1 SRVLSFF
8 FDSQKRVLFEMNGQT
23 YRLPSVRDL
32 IVFMITMDPSRA
44 EPTDWKVEKQ
54 VIDYEGRDRRLGD
67 GTFLTANKGKDELVR
82 ILPGGDRVFPVDKLM
97 LVKLTDEKT
106 KEVMASVKPII
117 DVPERLFEHF
127 DYFGNARYQQRPN
140 EYGWRAK
147 ELKLMLEAVRD
158 QRKYHLGYIDK
169 YLEAGKHLDHI
180 ESNEG
185 IVFRDLDLYELYL
198 ADRKVKD
205 ARGREVS
212 VSGVLAV
219 ESEKTPASI
228 RHLLESGEQNLKPKY
243 SEYANRPLKELY
255 YFVLDRTKG
264 KLRLLDNLGL
274 LGYSLD
280 LGEGIA
286 HRNGQEIRY
295 NLIRE
300 IILAGNNVVQDR
312 YFGVEL
318 SGPRDRIRIYP
329 GAKPYPL
336 ADIVNPDGTSTAY
349 KIELGADQDLD
360 LRNLQLGQIAAAS
373 ELVGRIK
380 IDELT
385 YRVIR
390 KRNLDPVL
398 SDLFGEYVYFG
409 IAEGDTSESLVF
421 YPKALP
427 LAEIEILNPD
437 RVTSKVYQYLGSINQ
452 LLARLKAKEII
463 EIDQAREMKYV
474 ADAARIGR
482 LKVRQTGLM
491 ADGTVTYEL
500 VSEND
505 PRADART
512 HIIVHRYNFN
522 DQLAAQTERE
532 RFFGIIEG
540 TNFEA
545 LSLVPTAQPQPEIVI
560 KNLKPGLESDG
571 SATIYQYKI
580 EGRDQRPS
588 LTNLKNIQL
597 GDLAGNS
604 KIVGEIKLAEITKN
618 LDPVQRQKLI
628 DLIKR
633 GDDEVVYIII
643 HRENFEPIVKK
654 IGQENRHRWFGL
666 IKGTGVEGIRVYP
679 QSYPHPE
686 IEFIDLNGEV
696 SQLYWYSGSLSNP
709 EDFKL
714 TEWAAD
720 SYGLGAFTLNN
731 KNYKLVYRHNSP
743 KLSQYIESKRYF
755 AIIDGTSVEG
765 IKFYPDQEHG
775 YFRAVFT
782 QESRTIEA
790 ELFGRSETIS
800 GQPAFRASAENMV
813 EKDGRQIIGSFKVE
827 YSDRGF
833 VDVTQKLGDIYAL
846 KFLNK
851 QGRRWLP
858 PESLQLTDE
867 QGKMKGLEPYRIV
880 DRKGQE
886 LRLAVLDPRGVEV
899 MRFYPDEDNPQKLVA
914 AFFYPEADGRKR
926 VVVAERKE
934 APANKKVFIIKAEDI
949 DHRSQEFK
957 EAKISVEFSGQPAE
971 RVDIDLKDLVVVGDE
986 QFARDPDE
994 SRLYLVRKG
1003 LMHHEEYA
1011 QLFQIG
1017 KKPDHQ
1023 GYLSYVAVLKDQTLI
1038 PNTDILGQI
1047 AVKARVKVEGDEV
1060 KELILDSKVDH
1071 YTRGVGKFE
1080 FVINGKIVKFT
1091 LVQAYRKDGKLDREF
1106 GVIKG
1111 KELISIGFD
1120 RHLFIV
1126 DKRLL
1131 DKKSGGTFIVDTDS
1145 DGRFRSI
1152 WQIHRSEEID
1162 YKDLKEVDS
1171 QGRLIWDY
1179 HKVEAVMKQLKKSG
1193 RFSALP
1199 DLEKLVWVRMQTLDR
1214 EGKVLKETIEAYDQ
1228 AIPSIVISKGFLH
1241 LVVEK
1246 DAGRDKTGKERN
1258 KGLSIAFDLARKLES
1273 GLFIST
1279 AISRFVTP

>member
-1 SRVLSFF
+1 
-8 FDSQKRVLFEMNGQT
+8 
-23 YRLPSVRDL
+23 
-32 IVFMITMDPSRA
+32 
-44 EPTDWKVEKQ
+44 
-54 VIDYEGRDRRLGD
+54 
-67 GTFLTANKGKDELVR
+67 
-82 ILPGGDRVFPVDKLM
+82 
-97 LVKLTDEKT
+97 
-106 KEVMASVKPII
+106 
-117 DVPERLFEHF
+117 
-127 DYFGNARYQQRPN
+127 
-140 EYGWRAK
+140 
-147 ELKLMLEAVRD
+147 
-158 QRKYHLGYIDK
+158 
-169 YLEAGKHLDHI
+169 
-180 ESNEG
+180 
-185 IVFRDLDLYELYL
+185 
-198 ADRKVKD
+198 
-205 ARGREVS
+205 
-212 VSGVLAV
+212 
-219 ESEKTPASI
+219 
-228 RHLLESGEQNLKPKY
+228 
-243 SEYANRPLKELY
+243 
-255 YFVLDRTKG
+255 
-264 KLRLLDNLGL
+264 
-274 LGYSLD
+274 
-280 LGEGIA
+280 
-286 HRNGQEIRY
+286 
-295 NLIRE
+295 
-300 IILAGNNVVQDR
+300 
-312 YFGVEL
+312 
-318 SGPRDRIRIYP
+318 
-329 GAKPYPL
+329 
-336 ADIVNPDGTSTAY
+336 
-349 KIELGADQDLD
+349 
-360 LRNLQLGQIAAAS
+360 
-373 ELVGRIK
+373 
-380 IDELT
+380 
-385 YRVIR
+385 
-390 KRNLDPVL
+390 
-398 SDLFGEYVYFG
+398 
-409 IAEGDTSESLVF
+409 
-421 YPKALP
+421 
-427 LAEIEILNPD
+427 
-437 RVTSKVYQYLGSINQ
+437 
-452 LLARLKAKEII
+452 
-463 EIDQAREMKYV
+463 
-474 ADAARIGR
+474 
-482 LKVRQTGLM
+482 
-491 ADGTVTYEL
+491 
-500 VSEND
+500 
-505 PRADART
+505 
-512 HIIVHRYNFN
+512 
-522 DQLAAQTERE
+522 
-532 RFFGIIEG
+532 
-540 TNFEA
+540 
-545 LSLVPTAQPQPEIVI
+545 
-560 KNLKPGLESDG
+560 
-571 SATIYQYKI
+571 
-580 EGRDQRPS
+580 
-588 LTNLKNIQL
+588 
-597 GDLAGNS
+597 
-604 KIVGEIKLAEITKN
+604 
-618 LDPVQRQKLI
+618 
-628 DLIKR
+628 
-633 GDDEVVYIII
+633 
-643 HRENFEPIVKK
+643 
-654 IGQENRHRWFGL
+654 
-666 IKGTGVEGIRVYP
+666 
-679 QSYPHPE
+679 
-686 IEFIDLNGEV
+686 
-696 SQLYWYSGSLSNP
+696 
-709 EDFKL
+709 
-714 TEWAAD
+714 
-720 SYGLGAFTLNN
+720 
-731 KNYKLVYRHNSP
+731 
-743 KLSQYIESKRYF
+743 
-755 AIIDGTSVEG
+755 
-765 IKFYPDQEHG
+765 EHG

-1279 AISRFVTP
+1279 AISRFVTPEKSIVVDSQNRFAILEDKHHKDRHLMNKYRLGVAGPVTNSNGKPFDLFKPVSFETDSAGRLKEPKHLDDFLDFVQYKVEIHNGTIEAEGLTVEAKEELYFDYQEILKVIAELEKNVGQKVFSRQELTNLKKVLDKYSATALRVYGISAFTVTKVNGPDKEARKGGVSVVQEIKYLGQKPVIIFKSKGLVKDETDKLFLGTDEKLVYSDIEGNYFIIKEQRSVTYVYGFDRYGRGLLSLRVVPYQEGKKLTEVDPTAKKLINNVSLYKGLHTLTQNLAFIKFEGEILAEDVSGREVVLGENVEDNYRQLQGKQLRARLIVEGGRKYSSLQNLLIELKDGQGLTRIRLANTDLDLTQLMYGQISLQNWAQTQGLDQQVDHMNEIIFLDYLPEDTKKIYVSLVASRIAHESWSHQVRRDSKGQIIFEEAAYLSERNPSNSLWGWLLRKKKFRYLDHTYNPRFIKGSILLEYQVDTNRPGRSDGTVVTTLSGTIV